1 MAKEK
6 VRKSIE
12 LFPLR
17 VADLSGKEFT
27 DFVKEINKN
36 KKLETIEKH

>member
-17 VADLSGKEFT
+17 VADLSGKELVLA
-27 DFVKEINKN
+27 DVEKILAEDVKE
-36 KKLETIEKH
+36 TYP